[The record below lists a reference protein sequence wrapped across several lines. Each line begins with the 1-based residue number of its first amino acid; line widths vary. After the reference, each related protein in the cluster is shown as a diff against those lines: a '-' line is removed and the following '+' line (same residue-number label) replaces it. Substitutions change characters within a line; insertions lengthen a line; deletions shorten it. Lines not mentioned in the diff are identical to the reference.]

1 MNPITITSYNI
12 HKGMSPLNRVVKLD
26 GMAAALKTIA
36 PDILCLQE
44 VQGQHLK
51 RAIFDNYPKQSHSEW
66 LGECLMCNG
75 AYGKNAQYPY
85 GHHGNAVLSCHSL
98 DFKHNLN
105 ITLSRL
111 EQRGVLH
118 CEVLPAGWDCPVV
131 VLCTHL
137 NLRHKDRVRQYQAM
151 VEYIQTAIDK
161 DAPLIVAGD
170 FNDWTGRSGEWLQTV
185 GLIEVFEQLHGK
197 CPATF
202 PAVLPVLSLDRIYVR
217 HLSVHHATVHANAPW
232 SGLSDHL
239 PISAVVSMVD

>member
-66 LGECLMCNG
+66 LGECLMCQNV
-75 AYGKNAQYPY
+75 YGKNAQYPH
-85 GHHGNAVLSCHSL
+85 GHHGNAVLSHHSL
-98 DFKHNLN
+98 DVKHNLN

-137 NLRHKDRVRQYQAM
+137 NLRHKDRVRQYQAIA
-151 VEYIQTAIDK
+151 EYIQTAIDK

-170 FNDWTGRSGEWLQTV
+170 FNDWTRRSGEWLQTV
-185 GLIEVFEQLHGK
+185 GLTEVFEQMYGK

-202 PAVLPVLSLDRIYVR
+202 PAVLPMLSLDRIYVR
-217 HLSVHHATVHANAPW
+217 HLKVHRATVHANAPW
-232 SGLSDHL
+232 RDLSDHL
-239 PISAVVSMVD
+239 PISAVVSMAD